1 MGDICW
7 IASYPKSGN
16 TWLRVLLANYRAD
29 SETPANINS
38 LGDYG
43 ASARIVFDEWAG
55 ITASALDGVTVDN
68 LLPDVY
74 RCVAREETGR
84 IFFKVHDM
92 FRLTSLGQPL
102 FPADVSM
109 GAVYVVRNVSDIV
122 ISLAHHAGIGGPEA
136 VERVCKSG
144 YAIACSEAGLDEQLR
159 QVLGS
164 WSEHVSS
171 WLDQSAIPVYLVR
184 YEDLL
189 RSPVEVFGGIVGFCG
204 LPFDRERARRAVAF
218 SRFDELRRQEQTNGF
233 SERHERS
240 SAPFFRLGR
249 AGDGAEKLG
258 AEMVQRL
265 FDEHGAILR
274 RLKYL

>member
-1 MGDICW
+1 MGSICW
-7 IASYPKSGN
+7 IVSYPKSGN
-16 TWLRVLLANYRAD
+16 TWLRALLANYRAD
-29 SETPANINS
+29 SGRPADINS

-43 ASARIVFDEWAG
+43 ASARIVFDEWTG
-55 ITASALDGVTVDN
+55 IRASLLDDVTIDN

-74 RCVAREETGR
+74 RCVAREESGTL
-84 IFFKVHDM
+84 FFKAHDM
-92 FRLTSLGQPL
+92 FRLNGLGEPL
-102 FPADVSM
+102 FPGDVST
-109 GAVYVVRNVSDIV
+109 GAVYLVRNVSDV
-122 ISLAHHAGIGGPEA
+122 AISLAHHAGIGGTEA
-136 VERVCKSG
+136 VGMLCQSR
-144 YAIACSEAGLDEQLR
+144 YAVACSEAGLDGQLR

-171 WLDQSAIPVYLVR
+171 WLDQSAIPVHLVR

-189 RSPVEVFGGIVGFCG
+189 RSPVEVFGGIVEFCG
-204 LPFDRERARRAVAF
+204 LPFDRERVLRAVAF
-218 SRFDELRRQEQTNGF
+218 SRFDELRRQEQANGF

-258 AEMVQRL
+258 AEMVQKL

-274 RLKYL
+274 RLKYP